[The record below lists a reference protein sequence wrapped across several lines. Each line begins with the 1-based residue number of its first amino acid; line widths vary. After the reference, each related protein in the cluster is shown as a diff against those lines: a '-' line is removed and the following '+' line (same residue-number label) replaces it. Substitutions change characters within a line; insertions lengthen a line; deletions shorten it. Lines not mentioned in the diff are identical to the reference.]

1 MRGRRVAA
9 LVVGLVERRGQDLCQ
24 SRFPFSLLRRQHMAV
39 LEQFSRQIQARLAA
53 AGREPHWQPS
63 DVADFMATLAPRR
76 RDFEEVAPRLVR
88 DIIRPRM
95 EALVAQFPNA
105 KCDRAED
112 AYRCTCWFGYRER
125 FPTDARVEL
134 AVEHDERIEN
144 LVIRYELSMLPVFLK
159 FEPHDKLTAPLVA
172 VDDRIVADW
181 VEAKLLNFLD
191 TYLRL
196 DRGQDDF
203 EDEVVIDP
211 VCGMRISRS
220 SAGARTDYKGHSYFF
235 CTDDCRR
242 QFEEEPLRYV
252 RFEVA

>member
-1 MRGRRVAA
+1 MRGRHIAA
-9 LVVGLVERRGQDLCQ
+9 LVVGLVERRGKTLI
-24 SRFPFSLLRRQHMAV
+24 RAASLLACYGGSTWLSSSSFHGRFRRGSPPLVA
-39 LEQFSRQIQARLAA
+39 SRI
-53 AGREPHWQPS
+53 
-63 DVADFMATLAPRR
+63 
-76 RDFEEVAPRLVR
+76 DFEEVAPRLVR
-88 DIIRPRM
+88 DIIRPRT

-125 FPTDARVEL
+125 FPADTRIEL

-144 LVIRYELSMLPVFLK
+144 LIVRYELYIMPVFLK
-159 FEPHDKLTAPLVA
+159 FEPHDGLTVPLEA
-172 VDDRIVADW
+172 VDDQTIANW

-196 DRGQDDF
+196 DRGGDDF

-220 SAGARTDYKGHSYFF
+220 SSGAQLDYKGHLYYF
-235 CTDDCRR
+235 CTDDCRQR
-242 QFEEEPLRYV
+242 FEQQPLRYV
-252 RFEVA
+252 RFEIE